1 MNWIPRHSRWSLEQ
15 RKQKEL
21 DNRKKRSESLE
32 RYKLLLELRLKIDEE
47 IVCKKNEV

>member
-32 RYKLLLELRLKIDEE
+32 RYKLLLELRSKIDEE
-47 IVCKKNEV
+47 TACKKNEV